1 MTHSR
6 VLVVEDHPVS
16 RKMLESMLLKSY
28 EVMSAESGTQAIEI
42 ARNKKPDLVLL
53 DIEMPGLD
61 GFQTQEILKKG
72 IIDQATPVIFLTA
85 REDSESREKGLE
97 AGAVDYITK
106 PYDKQELS
114 IKVKNHLALFE
125 ARKEIEARNK
135 VMAREMEM
143 ASQLQ
148 NSLLPQDLPRLDNL
162 SLFAYYKPVSE
173 AGGDFYD
180 VIELPENRIGFV
192 QVDVSGHGVASAM
205 VGAMFK
211 MAFQSFA
218 RLTDSTAGLLKVIND
233 EMFKILPDS
242 DFLTVFYGILNVET
256 LALTFT
262 NAGHPKPLL
271 YRSVDGKILELFEG
285 GPLVGAFSG
294 MEYDE
299 ETVQMAP
306 GDSVLVF
313 TDGVTEALKLG
324 RSDSDP
330 DYYGEDRLFEVFKN
344 SQGLEDG
351 GALTAIMSDLE
362 AFRGSTA
369 FDDDISL
376 LMVSVN

>member
-1 MTHSR
+1 M
-6 VLVVEDHPVS
+6 VEDHPAS
-16 RKMLESMLLKSY
+16 RKMLESMLLKCY

-42 ARNKKPDLVLL
+42 AKNKKPDLVLL

-61 GFQTQEILKKG
+61 GFQTQEILKSG

-85 REDSESREKGLE
+85 REDSKSREKGLE

-125 ARKEIEARNK
+125 AHKEIEARNK

-162 SLFAYYKPVSE
+162 SLYAYYKPVSE

-180 VIELPENRIGFV
+180 IIELPGSRLGFV

-218 RLTDSTAGLLKVIND
+218 RLTNSTAGLLKVIND

-242 DFLTVFYGILNVET
+242 DFLTVFYGIINVET
-256 LALTFT
+256 LELTFT

-271 YRSVDGKILELFEG
+271 FKKSNETIMELFEG
-285 GPLVGAFSG
+285 GPLVGAFNG
-294 MEYDE
+294 MDYDE
-299 ETVQMAP
+299 ETVQLSP
-306 GDSVLVF
+306 GDSILVF
-313 TDGVTEALKLG
+313 TDGVTEALKPG
-324 RSDSDP
+324 APDSP
-330 DYYGEDRLFEVFKN
+330 NEYYGEERLLELFGKA
-344 SQGLEDG
+344 QGLENG
-351 GALTAIMSDLE
+351 GVLEAIMADLQ

-369 FDDDISL
+369 FEDDISL
-376 LMVSVN
+376 LLVRVN